1 MNASLTLGVIIA
13 LLVAVAFAAYPSEP
27 MQRVRRVL
35 LGGVVLLLV
44 LGFLG
49 RFRALLPPFVVPLL
63 LAYLLDPLL
72 DAMERR
78 GYTRVRA
85 ILVVYGVTLLLFL
98 LAGIIVVP
106 VLIRQIGG
114 IIEPLA
120 RGDAIDLA
128 ALGQWVEFPDKLLKG
143 IEKTLLDWGVR
154 EQWVAS
160 LAENLNAYRV
170 EEWLQAAGL
179 WVVEQLKSLVGWLR
193 DQVSGLLWLVL
204 LPITLFY
211 CLRDFDPLRRRL
223 YHLVPADRQ
232 ADVAALAGKINQ
244 AVGSYLR
251 GYALLSVAV
260 AILQTTLLL
269 ILAAFFDF
277 RYALILGLLAG
288 ATYVI
293 PYVGS
298 MVSTVLTAAVVFFTG
313 GHSVVEA
320 LVVWAICQGLNSVFD
335 NVITPRV
342 IGQNVGLHP
351 LVVMFALLAGGSQF
365 GLLGVILATPVTA
378 CAKIVLQHFWPRL
391 SEPLPSEAQPP
402 ASDDAAD
409 QAAEPE
415 EADHDRGP
423 DPPPVP

>member
-1 MNASLTLGVIIA
+1 MSAPLTLGVVIA

-35 LGGVVLLLV
+35 LGGLALLIV

-49 RFRALLPPFVVPLL
+49 HFRALLPPFVVPLL

-120 RGDAIDLA
+120 RGDAVDLA

-223 YHLVPADRQ
+223 YHLVPAERQ

-260 AILQTTLLL
+260 SVLQTTLLL
-269 ILAAFFDF
+269 ILAALFDF

-298 MVSTVLTAAVVFFTG
+298 MVSTVLAAAVVFFTG
-313 GHSVVEA
+313 GHSIVEA
-320 LVVWAICQGLNSVFD
+320 LIVWAVCQGLNSVFD

-391 SEPLPSEAQPP
+391 SEPLPAEAPP
-402 ASDDAAD
+402 ASDEAT
-409 QAAEPE
+409 EPE

>member
-1 MNASLTLGVIIA
+1 MSAPLTLGVVIA

-35 LGGVVLLLV
+35 LGGLALLIV

-49 RFRALLPPFVVPLL
+49 HFRALLPPFVVPLL

-120 RGDAIDLA
+120 RGDAVDLA

-223 YHLVPADRQ
+223 YHLVPAERQ

-260 AILQTTLLL
+260 SVLQTTLLL
-269 ILAAFFDF
+269 ILAALFDF
-277 RYALILGLLAG
+277 RYALMLGLLAG

-298 MVSTVLTAAVVFFTG
+298 MVSTVLAAAVVFFTG
-313 GHSVVEA
+313 GHSIVEA
-320 LVVWAICQGLNSVFD
+320 LIVWAVCQGLNSVFD

-391 SEPLPSEAQPP
+391 SEPLPAEAPP
-402 ASDDAAD
+402 ASDEAT
-409 QAAEPE
+409 EPE

>member
-1 MNASLTLGVIIA
+1 MSAPLTLGVVIA

-35 LGGVVLLLV
+35 LGGLALLIV

-49 RFRALLPPFVVPLL
+49 HFRALLPPFVVPLL

-120 RGDAIDLA
+120 RGDAVDLA

-223 YHLVPADRQ
+223 YHLVPAERQ

-269 ILAAFFDF
+269 ILAALFDF
-277 RYALILGLLAG
+277 RYALMLGLLAG

-298 MVSTVLTAAVVFFTG
+298 MVSTVLAAAVVFFTG
-313 GHSVVEA
+313 GHSIVEA
-320 LVVWAICQGLNSVFD
+320 LIVWAVCQGLNSVFD

-391 SEPLPSEAQPP
+391 SEPLPAEAPP
-402 ASDDAAD
+402 ASDEAT
-409 QAAEPE
+409 EPE

>member
-1 MNASLTLGVIIA
+1 MSAPLTLGVVIA

-35 LGGVVLLLV
+35 LGGLTLLLV

-49 RFRALLPPFVVPLL
+49 HFRALLPPFVVPLL

-120 RGDAIDLA
+120 RGDAVDLA

-223 YHLVPADRQ
+223 YHLVPAERQ

-269 ILAAFFDF
+269 ILAALFDF
-277 RYALILGLLAG
+277 RYALMLGLLAG

-298 MVSTVLTAAVVFFTG
+298 MVSTVLAAAVVFFTG
-313 GHSVVEA
+313 GHSIVEA
-320 LVVWAICQGLNSVFD
+320 LIVWAVCQGLNSVFD

-391 SEPLPSEAQPP
+391 SEPLPAEAPP
-402 ASDDAAD
+402 ASDEAT
-409 QAAEPE
+409 EPE